1 MTYFTFNSV
10 QNSERTAAGKL
21 SLSLNATLTMKFE
34 ELQGQASAV
43 DKRAMCLCVSVS
55 EIEKYMP
62 LQHVTIAFQIKKAW
76 QQAIH
81 LETCK
86 IHSFKVLC
94 FPLFLT
100 RPSKLQQF
108 ITIWLILHQLAFC
121 EMFCVKMEI
130 N

>member
-1 MTYFTFNSV
+1 MTHFTFNSV
-10 QNSERTAAGKL
+10 HYSERAAAGEL
-21 SLSLNATLTMKFE
+21 SPSLNATLTMKFE
-34 ELQGQASAV
+34 KLQGQASAV

-94 FPLFLT
+94 FSLDRLSCNN
-100 RPSKLQQF
+100 PSQSGWSY
-108 ITIWLILHQLAFC
+108 T
-121 EMFCVKMEI
+121 